1 MKPMNFLWA
10 LLVFTSAA
18 AAQTSDDIAGRVL
31 GDVDGQRVELPLLKS
46 DYTVELQGDLASVT
60 LTQTFENPYPEAM
73 SAEYLF
79 PLNSRA
85 AVHAMEMEVGDEIIA
100 AVIQKKAEAEATFKV
115 AEAEGKAAA
124 LLTQHRPNMFTQR
137 IANLMPGLPVTV
149 RISYVQPVPRIDGA
163 YELVVPLVVGPRYEG
178 APVSPQDNVEFQ
190 VEAGGWEMAALP
202 EYPSVIGLDLP
213 EDVAPER
220 VSLDLSL
227 NAAVPVISFTSATHG
242 LTIEETDTGTLTARF
257 PEGRVID
264 NRDLVIRYAL
274 GEESI
279 SAGVLTHSDARGD
292 FLSLIIEPPAL
303 PDAIEPTPREIVF
316 VLDTSGSMGGQPI
329 EASKRFMASALN
341 GLRPGDYFRII
352 RFANNAS
359 HFAEAAVPAT
369 ERNIRQGLSFVRKLE
384 AGGGT
389 EIDNAINTA
398 FATHQPDGTLR
409 IVVFLSDGYI
419 GDEAT
424 VLKSIRRKI
433 GKARIYA
440 FGVGAGV
447 NRYLLEGM
455 AEEGRGY
462 ARYVDPTE
470 KASEVAEQ
478 LAVDLRSPVLT
489 DIEIDWGGL
498 EVSEVSPARIPDLF
512 EGRQLRVLARYNG
525 GSGTVRVNGQSAGRR
540 ASLPVDVSPGDGA
553 NPAIPTIWA
562 RSRIA
567 DHERAIAVREGS
579 ADAHEAAI
587 TKLGLDFALQSRFT
601 SFVAVSRKIVNTT
614 GQTNQASVPLPQV
627 AGVPATGYPSFS
639 GSSAPEPQTILG
651 ILVLAALGAARWCI
665 TRPRRLLQRLKF
677 AGFTRYRRVSS

>member
-1 MKPMNFLWA
+1 MKVLKYVVVLLLWSGTA
-10 LLVFTSAA
+10 T
-18 AAQTSDDIAGRVL
+18 AQTHDDIAGRVI
-31 GDVDGQRVELPLLKS
+31 GQIDGSEVELPMLKS
-46 DYTVELQGDLASVT
+46 DYDVDIQGDLASVT
-60 LTQTFENPYPEAM
+60 LTQTFENPFGTAM
-73 SAEYLF
+73 TAEYLF
-79 PLNSRA
+79 PLNRNA
-85 AVHAMEMEVGDEIIA
+85 AVHAMEMEVGDEVVT
-100 AVIQKKAEAEATFKV
+100 AVIQKKAEAEATFEA

-149 RISYVQPVPRIDGA
+149 RITYVQPVPRIDGA

-178 APVSPQDNVEFQ
+178 APVPPADDLEFQ
-190 VEAGGWEMAALP
+190 VGADGWELAALP
-202 EYPSVIGLDLP
+202 DYPKVIGLDLP
-213 EDVAPER
+213 DHVAPER
-220 VSLDLSL
+220 VGLDLTL
-227 NAAVPVISFTSATHG
+227 TTPVPVISLTSATHG
-242 LTIEETDTGTLTARF
+242 LMIDEAGESILTARF
-257 PEGRVID
+257 EEGRVID

-274 GEESI
+274 GDESI
-279 SAGVLTHSDARGD
+279 TAGVLTHSDERGE
-292 FLSLIIEPPAL
+292 FLSLLIEPPAI

-316 VLDTSGSMGGQPI
+316 VLDTSGSMGGLPI

-369 ERNIRQGLSFVRKLE
+369 EANVRKGLSFVRKLD

-398 FATHQPDGTLR
+398 FATRQPEGTLR

-424 VLKSIRRKI
+424 VLRTIRRKI
-433 GKARIYA
+433 GQARIYA

-470 KASEVAEQ
+470 TAGEAAEQ
-478 LAVDLRSPVLT
+478 LAADLRSPVLT
-489 DIEIDWGGL
+489 DIKIDWGGL
-498 EVSEVSPARIPDLF
+498 EVAEVTPARIPDVF
-512 EGRQLRVLARYNG
+512 EGRQLRILARYNG
-525 GSGTVRVNGQSAGRR
+525 GAGTVRVNGRSAGRQ
-540 ASLPVDVSPGDGA
+540 AVLPVDVAPSDGA
-553 NPAIPTIWA
+553 NPAIPSLWA

-567 DHERAIAVREGS
+567 DRERAIAVRDGS
-579 ADAHEAAI
+579 SVAHEEAI

-601 SFVAVSRKIVNTT
+601 SFVAVSRKVVNT
-614 GQTNQASVPLPQV
+614 GGPAKQASVPLPQV

-651 ILVLAALGAARWCI
+651 ILVLAALTASRWLA
-665 TRPRRLLQRLKF
+665 TRPRRFLSGLKSSGF
-677 AGFTRYRRVSS
+677 AWARGVRS